1 MLAETSVLTPK
12 GTKTLFYMWYV
23 FLVESAKRR
32 QRNDLAID
40 LNQGERRRRTV
51 PERGDWRSSAQ
62 GELLLRRDRPLSVEK
77 GNHVESHAFRS
88 WYALPVKFQSDRSAA
103 GQTAQSVARNYLIE
117 SWDEDAPPPFKKGR
131 GVPQKPRKC
140 GTWKGGLAR
149 RRVTGAG
156 TIALLAAHEIVGIL
170 SARPVLQWTG
180 SIPSPPSRR
189 SRTG

>member
-77 GNHVESHAFRS
+77 GITLKAMRFAHGMLSRS
-88 WYALPVKFQSDRSAA
+88 NFNPIALRP
-103 GQTAQSVARNYLIE
+103 G
-117 SWDEDAPPPFKKGR
+117 
-131 GVPQKPRKC
+131 KPRN
-140 GTWKGGLAR
+140 LS
-149 RRVTGAG
+149 
-156 TIALLAAHEIVGIL
+156 HETV
-170 SARPVLQWTG
+170 
-180 SIPSPPSRR
+180 
-189 SRTG
+189 